1 MQRGEIMTLRF
12 IEERRVSG
20 LWASDTSTETM
31 VMDVLVAERWNREV
45 VLVDPDLLAQ
55 VMRELSEL
63 RQSVAMTGLFTF
75 RDGEESE
82 S

>member
-1 MQRGEIMTLRF
+1 
-12 IEERRVSG
+12 
-20 LWASDTSTETM
+20 
-31 VMDVLVAERWNREV
+31 MDVLVAERWNREV